1 MKWLIIGI
9 LLGSFIGST
18 IGLFVAAFC
27 ISAGKADFNLSD
39 GDYNESED

>member
-1 MKWLIIGI
+1 MKWLIVGI
-9 LLGSFIGST
+9 LSGSLIGSI

-27 ISAGKADFNLSD
+27 ISASKADSYLSD